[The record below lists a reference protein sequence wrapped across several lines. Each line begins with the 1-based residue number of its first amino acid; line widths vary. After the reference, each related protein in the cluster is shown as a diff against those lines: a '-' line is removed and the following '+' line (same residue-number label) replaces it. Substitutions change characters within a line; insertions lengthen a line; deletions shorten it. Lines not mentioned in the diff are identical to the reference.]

1 MLSQTIGR
9 AMYVVTMYI
18 FMYVCIFTCVRAYG
32 YGVIYLFIDSNEFTD
47 NFGVASAID
56 YTPGT

>member
-47 NFGVASAID
+47 YFGVASAID